1 MVNRRDGQ
9 FARWLI
15 GSMVDRSDS
24 ERLRGFCDGLMYR
37 RTFAILESLLRLK
50 IYSKCD
56 SKYLCKAINAKKFQN
71 FK

>member
-1 MVNRRDGQ
+1 MIGLMVNRRDGQ

-24 ERLRGFCDGLMYR
+24 ERLRGFCDRQTDG

-50 IYSKCD
+50 SCGGVGWVLLD
-56 SKYLCKAINAKKFQN
+56 
-71 FK
+71 

>member
-24 ERLRGFCDGLMYR
+24 ERLRGFCDGLMDR
-37 RTFAILESLLRLK
+37 QTDI
-50 IYSKCD
+50 CD
-56 SKYLCKAINAKKFQN
+56 SRVAFATENNILGGKPTHGKLCMFSADN
-71 FK
+71 F